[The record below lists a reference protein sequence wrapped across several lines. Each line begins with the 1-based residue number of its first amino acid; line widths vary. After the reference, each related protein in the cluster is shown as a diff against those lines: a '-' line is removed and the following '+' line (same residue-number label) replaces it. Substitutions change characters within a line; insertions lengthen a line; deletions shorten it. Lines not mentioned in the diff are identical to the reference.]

1 MTSRTEPGLSI
12 MTTMK
17 LTAELRSHGG
27 NTAGFVIPDEFVD
40 ELGGGRRPKVVLTVN
55 GHAFRTS
62 IARMGDRFLLGLSQ
76 ERRAEA
82 GVAAGDVLDIDIAL
96 DAAPRVVEVPAD
108 LAVAL
113 ASDEAARAAWDAA
126 AYSHRKEWARAIEDA
141 KKPETRAARVEKTL
155 AALRAR
161 G

>member
-1 MTSRTEPGLSI
+1 
-12 MTTMK
+12 
-17 LTAELRSHGG
+17 
-27 NTAGFVIPDEFVD
+27 
-40 ELGGGRRPKVVLTVN
+40 VN

-62 IARMGDRFLLGLSQ
+62 IARMGDQFLLGLSQ

-96 DAAPRVVEVPAD
+96 DTEPRVVEVPDD
-108 LAVAL
+108 LAAAL
-113 ASDEAARAAWDAA
+113 ADDGVARAAWERA

-141 KKPETRAARVEKTL
+141 KKPETRAARLEKTL

>member
-1 MTSRTEPGLSI
+1 MR
-12 MTTMK
+12 
-17 LTAELRSHGG
+17 LTAELASHGG
-27 NTAGFVIPDEFVD
+27 NTAGFVIPDEFVA

-55 GHAFRTS
+55 GHSFRTS

-82 GVAAGDVLDIDIAL
+82 GVAAGDVLDLDIAL
-96 DAAPRVVEVPAD
+96 DTAPREVEVPAD
-108 LAVAL
+108 LAARLAADPVA
-113 ASDEAARAAWDAA
+113 AAGWEAA

-141 KKPETRAARVEKTL
+141 KKPETRAARLEKTL
-155 AALRAR
+155 DALRAR